1 MQEIDGDAI
10 MILIVDDDRSV
21 AEVLRDQVAQENVVV
36 EVCSNGAEAMD
47 TMNKQT
53 FDLVIT
59 DLMMPKIGGIGVLR
73 HAKAINPDVIVI
85 IITGYASLETA
96 IEAIREGAYD
106 YIRKPFKLQ
115 ELQIVVNNAVD
126 KIRLIR
132 ENKKLLKELKDVYHQ
147 LMVIKKEQ
155 ETTPHTA
162 SKADD
167 KEGKSLA
174 FYPTNAPLLHY
185 MQKSGVGG
193 RSHFDEL
200 QRLSDLKQNGLLTS
214 SEFKTFKEYLLRNI
228 KDLTSF

>member
-10 MILIVDDDRSV
+10 RILIVDDDRAV
-21 AEVLRDQVAQENVVV
+21 AEVLRDQITQENTVV
-36 EVCSNGAEAMD
+36 EVCSNGAEATD

-115 ELQIVVNNAVD
+115 ELQIVVNNAID
-126 KIRLIR
+126 TIRLIR
-132 ENKKLLKELKDVYHQ
+132 ENEKLLKELEDVYHQ

-155 ETTPHTA
+155 ETAPRTTP
-162 SKADD
+162 KADD
-167 KEGKSLA
+167 KDEDSLA
-174 FYPTNAPLLHY
+174 FYPPNTPVPHY

-193 RSHFDEL
+193 RSYLDEL
-200 QRLSDLKQNGLLTS
+200 QRLSELKQNGLLTS